1 MKNLIFASFFSLT
14 TMIYGQ
20 ESYEFKNPVPPNG
33 EQVESFPQKYYGNY
47 ENKETG
53 TEFIVNSSGIMMV
66 SIIHSY
72 ITQEQIRESSK
83 YTLRGGYLFGIVEND
98 SLLYVQE
105 DDKYYF
111 GIKNI
116 ERLNDSKNGA
126 IIKKINENTF
136 IVNFKENNGYSPSLL
151 TFTGKTLILRHFDY
165 PSETKIFDVISNKT
179 NSPEGKLNSISLEP
193 SQKEWEKL
201 DQKIIFGKENVFF
214 KK

>member
-1 MKNLIFASFFSLT
+1 MKILVFASFFTLT
-14 TMIYGQ
+14 SIFYGQ
-20 ESYEFKNPVPPNG
+20 ESYEFKNPVPPIG
-33 EQVESFPQKYYGNY
+33 EQLEAFPQTYYGNY

-53 TEFIVNSSGIMMV
+53 TEFIVNSSGITMV

-98 SLLYVQE
+98 SVLYIQE
-105 DDKYYF
+105 GDKYYF

-126 IIKKINENTF
+126 IIKKINEKTF
-136 IVNFKENNGYSPSLL
+136 VINFKENSGFSPSLL
-151 TFTGKTLILRHFDY
+151 TFTGKSLSLRHFDY

-179 NSPEGKLNSISLEP
+179 NEAKGKLNSISLDP